1 MAVGS
6 KSCFLH
12 TDKET
17 GWDAL
22 SKEGDVLLTGSI
34 SSPDKG
40 YQYLEILEYL
50 ENSAFLQAVQSNSL
64 FLANIS
70 SPKSDFSFSSYV
82 IADTG
87 SLF

>member
-12 TDKET
+12 TDKGT

-50 ENSAFLQAVQSNSL
+50 ENSAFLA
-64 FLANIS
+64 S
-70 SPKSDFSFSSYV
+70 SCAEQQP
-82 IADTG
+82 
-87 SLF
+87 LPCEHQ